1 MSNKRVPITR
11 VNKFFGSEDF
21 KLQESLGMEYLHGNL
36 NFTLVLYSVDK
47 SKSKVDDVY
56 GEAGPEEIRF
66 YPPVEFKG
74 LVNIA
79 TPTNDS
85 YANGLMRYME
95 NGTLTLGVYLKELEE
110 LGIDITYGDYIG
122 YPETEDRTRYF
133 TVANDGKITSDNSHT
148 ILGYKAFYRTIVCVP
163 TSEDEFKGI

>member
-1 MSNKRVPITR
+1 MSDKRIPITR

-36 NFTLVLYSVDK
+36 NFTLVLFRVDK

-56 GEAGPEEIRF
+56 GEAGVEEIRF

-85 YANGLMRYME
+85 YANGIMRYME
-95 NGTLTLGVYLKELEE
+95 NGTLTIGVYLKELEE
-110 LGIDITYGDYIG
+110 LGIDISYGDYIG

-148 ILGYKAFYRTIVCVP
+148 ILGYKAFYRTIICVP
-163 TSEDEFKGI
+163 NSEDEFKGI